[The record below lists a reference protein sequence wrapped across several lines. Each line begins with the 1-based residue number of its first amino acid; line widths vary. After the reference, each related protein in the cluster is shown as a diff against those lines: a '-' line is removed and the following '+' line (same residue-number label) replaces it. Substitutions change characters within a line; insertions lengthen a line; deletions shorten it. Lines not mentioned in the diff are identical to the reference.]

1 MIEKL
6 DDIHETSHYKLVRKI
21 NEIIDSVNA
30 LAEPQPE
37 AKEPEPSDKVDDMTP
52 MESWNIIS
60 RNLVNYYAMRSG
72 PGFKGYTDKDTEA
85 EVIAFMALK
94 KMEKEDNG

>member
-21 NEIIDSVNA
+21 NEIIDAVNA
-30 LAEPQPE
+30 MAEPQPE
-37 AKEPEPSDKVDDMTP
+37 GKGPKHLDKRDDMTP
-52 MESWNIIS
+52 MEAWNIIS